1 MESWNFPMTCCAVL
15 IKAWGKSSINAWVC
29 LPLAPRN
36 ISFETICYEKIIFG
50 KFTMKI
56 GNILKISE
64 FFENCP

>member
-1 MESWNFPMTCCAVL
+1 MEFSNNMLEVL
-15 IKAWGKSSINAWVC
+15 FKAWGKCSINAWVF
-29 LPLAPRN
+29 LPLMPCN